1 MTLEDNFV
9 FTISVFT
16 VWIPALIEIPIYSK
30 MTMISYAWWHLES
43 KICFWINNYLKLL
56 YLDFTVKIPGS
67 FFVAFF
73 ILKFTKYHVT
83 SKWVKSLSSPMKNW
97 LKSTQYDFLVF
108 TNFQLFT
115 LFFDTAKIL
124 YSTHVLRDPTDGA
137 SNWINKKIFI
147 MILAAK
153 EVAKYKIQWL

>member
-30 MTMISYAWWHLES
+30 MTMISYAWWHFES

-73 ILKFTKYHVT
+73 MLKFTKYHVT
-83 SKWVKSLSSPMKNW
+83 SKWVKSLSFPMKKPAQIKAISFSGFFK
-97 LKSTQYDFLVF
+97 LPAFYFVF
-108 TNFQLFT
+108 WYCKNTWFNPCI
-115 LFFDTAKIL
+115 K
-124 YSTHVLRDPTDGA
+124 R
-137 SNWINKKIFI
+137 SNRWR
-147 MILAAK
+147 
-153 EVAKYKIQWL
+153 